1 MDYIQLS
8 MDDYIQSKQEIK
20 ENIGGIV
27 KSFVRI
33 GWQLTRI
40 DKSRAYELDGYKS
53 IADFAK
59 SEYDMNPSGVSRFMR
74 VYEKYSLPGDT
85 PELQEQ
91 YRDFKFAQLVEM
103 LQLPEADRDM
113 FWPEAKR
120 EDIREMQRFN
130 KENENNPE
138 NLMNWQQDQ
147 PEDKLSK
154 TILEFFREHR
164 EILNDIYASEAYR
177 TGNIKEMVEII
188 NPSGNRSYRKG
199 TVFLMLYSA
208 DKGIMVKEFGK
219 DTQDITWDRFFT
231 ITQEIFGEAAAGSR
245 TYETYFGIK
254 ESEEEPKEPQKEP
267 EKPEES
273 QKTAP
278 GIETPSHLANTKA
291 DTDFAPAQTEPQKG
305 EKSQETAPEQPKESK
320 SVPQPES
327 PEEPESEEQLPGQD
341 NIQNHPEYMP
351 QPEPPEPEIAPAQ
364 QTEVPEG
371 KLEQSQKDAE
381 ILDKPTTRK
390 DFIESRTPYGA
401 AEYLAKAFEGFKN
414 VTYNE
419 LRTIS
424 FWESWLNAM
433 VDHAGRPWI
442 E

>member
-8 MDDYIQSKQEIK
+8 MDDYLQSKQEIK

-40 DKSRAYELDGYKS
+40 DKSRAYELDGYKT
-53 IADFAK
+53 IAEFART
-59 SEYDMNPSGVSRFMR
+59 EYDMSPSGVSRFMN
-74 VYEKYSLPGDT
+74 VYEKYSIPGDT
-85 PELQEQ
+85 PDLQEQ

-103 LQLPEADRDM
+103 LQLPEEDRKI
-113 FWPEAKR
+113 FLPEAKR

-130 KENENNPE
+130 RENESNPE

-154 TILEFFREHR
+154 TILEFFRENQ
-164 EILNDIYASEAYR
+164 ESLNELFGSEAYR
-177 TGNIKEMVEII
+177 TGNIKKMAEII

-199 TVFLMLYSA
+199 TVFLMMYSV
-208 DKGIMVKEFGK
+208 DKGIMVKEFGSNP
-219 DTQDITWDRFFT
+219 QDITWDRFFT
-231 ITQEIFGEAAAGSR
+231 ITQEIFGKAAAGSR
-245 TYETYFGIK
+245 TYETYFGIQ
-254 ESEEEPKEPQKEP
+254 EEPKEAPKAQEEP
-267 EKPEES
+267 EKSKES
-273 QKTAP
+273 QKTAQ
-278 GIETPSHLANTKA
+278 EEKTPSHSEIAKA
-291 DTDFAPAQTEPQKG
+291 DTDFAPAQSEPKME
-305 EKSQETAPEQPKESK
+305 EKSQENAQEAPKGSGPE
-320 SVPQPES
+320 PQPDTQEAT
-327 PEEPESEEQLPGQD
+327 EPEEQLPGQD
-341 NIQNHPEYMP
+341 NIWNHPEYMP
-351 QPEPPEPEIAPAQ
+351 RPETPDREIAPAQ

-371 KLEQSQKDAE
+371 QQEQSEKDTE